1 MRDSLEA
8 AQKIL
13 VRTSAI
19 FSILWVIAA
28 LTDLLGRYEH
38 EQEFLQLA
46 VLFLMISRIPAAF
59 KAAYSYGEKFKKL
72 FQYLGLV
79 LVGLWCTF
87 RVLRWVGWF
96 GPVEIGV
103 NIDYLLIGGIITFLA
118 GGIFEG
124 LHKLGISAIRKW
136 KSATPKT
143 PKTKSVRCP
152 QCRKRIEKNWISC
165 PYCGYNLKDDT
176 RIY

>member
-13 VRTSAI
+13 VRTAAI

-28 LTDLLGRYEH
+28 STDLLGRYEH

-59 KAAYSYGEKFKKL
+59 KAGYSYGEKFKKL
-72 FQYLGLV
+72 SQYLGLV
-79 LVGLWCTF
+79 LMGLWCTF

-103 NIDYLLIGGIITFLA
+103 NIDYLLIGGIIAFLA
-118 GGIFEG
+118 GGIFEA
-124 LHKLGISAIRKW
+124 LYKLGISAIRKW
-136 KSATPKT
+136 KSAPPKT
-143 PKTKSVRCP
+143 PKPKTVHCP
-152 QCRKRIEKNWISC
+152 QCRNIIERSWVSC